1 MHQYQPM
8 ETSSLIICRVIFENI
23 LVEVY
28 EVLVNV
34 ILKLHSNSCGKN
46 INLSNDEWV
55 VIFIHF
61 DIISQAFPLYFQVN
75 NMVKIMILKHKL
87 LIIFPLGSFS

>member
-1 MHQYQPM
+1 M
-8 ETSSLIICRVIFENI
+8 IFENI

-34 ILKLHSNSCGKN
+34 ILKLHSNSCGIN

-61 DIISQAFPLYFQVN
+61 EIIYLTDVGLVLKSRYPS
-75 NMVKIMILKHKL
+75 ILL
-87 LIIFPLGSFS
+87 TVLG